1 MKLAATLCATIFLL
15 QACAP
20 VGSRHTPDA
29 VLERTFKSHQAEF
42 ESLCAELE
50 ASSQLTT
57 LFAGDRADLHENN
70 IYAMKRAGLPKENVA
85 KYEEQLRRLGL
96 WCITKGGRGLEFRVD
111 PGSVT
116 NGDSYKGFYWYREG
130 QPPDIRPSLDEY
142 RFSKS
147 DKDLMVYKALKGH
160 WYLYIFVN
168 R

>member
-1 MKLAATLCATIFLL
+1 MKLAAGLCGTILLL

-29 VLERTFKSHQAEF
+29 ALERTFESHEAEF
-42 ESLCAELE
+42 ESLRAELE
-50 ASSQLTT
+50 ANSELMG
-57 LFAGDRADLHENN
+57 LFAGDRVDLHENN

-96 WCITKGGRGLEFRVD
+96 WCITKGGRGIEFRVD
-111 PGSVT
+111 PGTVS

-130 QPPDIRPSLDEY
+130 QPPDIRPGLDEY
-142 RFSKS
+142 RFLRNE
-147 DKDLMVYKALKGH
+147 KDLMVYKALKSH
-160 WYLYIFVN
+160 WYLYMFVN